1 MSGMLR
7 MLIFA
12 KKQNYCLERTYSILH
27 GVSLNS
33 FLIDRSV

>member
-12 KKQNYCLERTYSILH
+12 KKQNYCLERTYVILH
-27 GVSLNS
+27 RVSLNS
-33 FLIDRSV
+33 FLIDRAV